1 MGVVFFYFIS
11 FINYIAIKTPIIVFD
26 EGNHLCYLKLKTLY

>member
-11 FINYIAIKTPIIVFD
+11 SINYMAIKTAIIVFD
-26 EGNHLCYLKLKTLY
+26 EGNYLCYLKLKTLY